1 MPWQEGIQDVKDAL
15 ANENQTCSLE
25 DRKFAWKHGVD
36 EEKDEDDDD
45 VKEREGAAW
54 RNDNLVTAG
63 GRSCFYH
70 SATTGVIW
78 SSSRHKNWSSQSRAQ
93 VEK

>member
-45 VKEREGAAW
+45 VKEREGQS
-54 RNDNLVTAG
+54 LLPFLYFVEM
-63 GRSCFYH
+63 CVVY
-70 SATTGVIW
+70 
-78 SSSRHKNWSSQSRAQ
+78 KN
-93 VEK
+93 